1 VVKGTGP
8 RGRFGLLGN
17 VPKGLMIKIA
27 VVLVLTLIAF
37 LLFYSNKNRVK
48 ENQKMIKYIRGEA
61 VFKQD
66 LQRLTASESLFEQYI
81 VKIEKNADDA
91 DLEKIKS
98 GYIDDLLGMIKKTD
112 LQVDSYRS
120 EIEKKEGFV
129 IFRYDITIVGE
140 FIQVLRF
147 FNRLLE
153 DAHHIF
159 VSRYD
164 IRMHINTLI
173 RMGLTVDII
182 GME

>member
-1 VVKGTGP
+1 MKGTGT
-8 RGRFGLLGN
+8 RGRFDLLGN
-17 VPKGLMIKIA
+17 IPKGLLIKIA
-27 VVLVLTLIAF
+27 VVLTLILIAF
-37 LLFYSNKNRVK
+37 LLFYSNQNRIK
-48 ENQKMIKYIRGEA
+48 ENQKMIKYIKNEA

-66 LQRLTASESLFEQYI
+66 LHQLRTSEDQYEKYI
-81 VKIEKNADDA
+81 INIEKNTAAA

-98 GYIDDLLGMIKKTD
+98 GYNDDLLGMIKKNN

-147 FNRLLE
+147 FNWLLE
-153 DAHHIF
+153 QAPYIF

-164 IRMHINTLI
+164 IRLHINTLI